1 MVWRE
6 EVVLLQDRK
15 QGLPLRAAT
24 PLGPAAFGAATRARH
39 QRVRLRCRIPP
50 LHALFGGV
58 LVSTE
63 DRLLL
68 QELPQG
74 LQGRGAGVSR
84 PQGSGAT
91 LRRPVTCMYRSRQLL
106 PSAHAGRLYFTSSTR
121 MAKVLARVAQ
131 ADRHR

>member
-74 LQGRGAGVSR
+74 LQGRGAGVS
-84 PQGSGAT
+84 GSRWT
-91 LRRPVTCMYRSRQLL
+91 IIFCLRHAHGKVTRACCTKV
-106 PSAHAGRLYFTSSTR
+106 PSPLTPAGQR
-121 MAKVLARVAQ
+121 K
-131 ADRHR
+131 

>member
-1 MVWRE
+1 MG
-6 EVVLLQDRK
+6 DRK

-24 PLGPAAFGAATRARH
+24 PLGLAAFGAATCARH
-39 QRVRLRCRIPP
+39 QRVRLRCWVPL

-84 PQGSGAT
+84 PQGYGVA
-91 LRRPVTCMYRSRQLL
+91 LRRPGTFMYTTRQLL
-106 PSAHAGRLYFTSSTR
+106 PSAQGGRSFFC
-121 MAKVLARVAQ
+121 
-131 ADRHR
+131 